1 MIESD
6 IRGNSNAECEMPI
19 CHGTE
24 CETHHAECTCDDCC
38 QPTDSFCE
46 DNHDQCETHQPSG
59 GKKMMN
65 KLMPILAKAVV
76 LPGVLAISGLVGN
89 AQKLDRPTDVAAD
102 IARYEVLNTLDNA
115 VIESVDADT
124 NAIEVFDEAGP
135 VDFDQQLIALDYQP
149 SGVVLDLSAN
159 QILDLAEIQ
168 PLDHLDIVGTANR

>member
-1 MIESD
+1 
-6 IRGNSNAECEMPI
+6 
-19 CHGTE
+19 
-24 CETHHAECTCDDCC
+24 
-38 QPTDSFCE
+38 
-46 DNHDQCETHQPSG
+46 
-59 GKKMMN
+59 MMN

-89 AQKLDRPTDVAAD
+89 AQELDRPTDVAAD

-115 VIESVDADT
+115 VIESVDADI